1 MQRSPKNRNALS
13 SIFLLICLALQF
25 GCGRQAL
32 YTSLKEKEA
41 NDMLTIL
48 LTNDIPC
55 EKIVGIEGTWNIV
68 VDKAKFANAVT
79 ILNDVG
85 YPRDSFTSMGEA
97 FKKSGIVSSPLEE
110 RVRFIHSLSE
120 TLAETLSHISG
131 VVTARVNIVLPDNDP
146 YSEKFIP
153 SSASVFISYLP
164 HFNIDEY
171 VRDIK
176 QLVTNS
182 IEGLSYDKVS
192 VALFPSTTT
201 MERLPAISSAADNSL
216 YSSFLGIKIAKQDIA
231 KLYLI
236 IIAALILTLSALFFV
251 YYFVFIKKNAKRPKD
266 QLDSSKAN

>member
-1 MQRSPKNRNALS
+1 MQNLPKKNNNVFAL
-13 SIFLLICLALQF
+13 IFLLLFSIALC

-32 YTSLKEKEA
+32 YTGLKEKEA

-48 LTNDIPC
+48 ITNNIPC
-55 EKIVGIEGTWNIV
+55 EKVVGLEGTWNIV
-68 VDKAKFANAVT
+68 VDKDRFANAVT

-97 FKKSGIVSSPLEE
+97 FKKTGLVSSPLEE

-120 TLAETLSHISG
+120 NLSETLSHISG
-131 VVTARVNIVLPDNDP
+131 VVTARVHIVLPDNDP
-146 YSEKFIP
+146 YSEKFMP
-153 SSASVFISYLP
+153 SSASVFISYMP

-192 VALFPSTTT
+192 VALFPATTPK
-201 MERLPAISSAADNSL
+201 ERLTAVSQIDQTSL
-216 YSSFLGIKIAKQDIA
+216 YSKVFGIKIAKQDVF
-231 KLYLI
+231 KLYLMLTAI
-236 IIAALILTLSALFFV
+236 LIIASSAIFFA
-251 YYFVFIKKNAKRPKD
+251 YYFLIFKKNKGS
-266 QLDSSKAN
+266 DS